1 MESFGVGGM
10 RGFSGWWCVVPEDVE
25 RVRERMPKAWGGGGQ
40 VGGEV
45 VVVVWDVHQVASCL
59 LGGGS

>member
-1 MESFGVGGM
+1 MSECVCRERERGDAQGVG
-10 RGFSGWWCVVPEDVE
+10 R
-25 RVRERMPKAWGGGGQ
+25 GGQ
-40 VGGEV
+40 VGGEVV